1 MASVTRC
8 RAHEIAAIQ
17 DCGSLPYLGGG
28 LRVKVRPPRASKKK
42 APVGV
47 GASKGET
54 SKLQRTQVALPDPK
68 FGFGSSQGRSSL
80 PSRIRAGP
88 LRRRNPGARSWAGC
102 DGFHS
107 TLPPS
112 LSHGENTVIL
122 GDAPR
127 NAGQL
132 SFYRVVVVVV
142 VVVEDCGLFV
152 SLEDAAAAAT
162 ATTATAAATIPGVIP
177 PAAAPVAAPA
187 PPAPPAPDVP
197 PAGVCASALAAMNS
211 DTKTTARYF
220 VISSPLAQFG

>member
-162 ATTATAAATIPGVIP
+162 IPAVIP